1 MALDIFSFKLDYKVL
16 DFWVAFSYTLSL
28 IFTVELEGMPSSYGY
43 SIAGERRYKNG
54 NIIN

>member
-1 MALDIFSFKLDYKVL
+1 MPLEIFSFKLDYKVL

-28 IFTVELEGMPSSYGY
+28 IFTVELEGMHSSYGY